1 MHAEIADA
9 GTVLLELFNGLN
21 ILVAAL
27 EGLRLLYTVSRLELT
42 DEVFLC
48 SLFHLVDRVFDDLQF
63 RNSICN
69 LYLASLLID

>member
-27 EGLRLLYTVSRLELT
+27 ESLRLLYTVSRLELT